1 LNLKQEE
8 VYVVSLFDYLDYRQF
23 LRALFE
29 EKKREKAGF
38 SHRSL
43 MEKLSLQSPGHMLF
57 IMQGKRRLTTAIAL
71 RLASYLKFSKR
82 EQRYLLALVRYSDAK
97 TPAEKQYAFEE
108 LLQLRQH
115 PSMLVTPDS
124 YRFYGKWYYSAI
136 RAVLDVEPITDDCQR
151 LASLLRPAIAASQA
165 KEAVEL
171 LLELGMI
178 DRDETGVLHPR
189 ESAITT
195 GDVWQGAVIH
205 NLQRQFIELGKESLD
220 RFDKI
225 ERDISNLTVTVSD
238 QTFDLIRKKVT
249 ELRSQIAAMACAE
262 QTPDK
267 VLQVNIQ
274 IFPLSAPGKG
284 MKS

>member
-1 LNLKQEE
+1 L
-8 VYVVSLFDYLDYRQF
+8 VSLFDYLDYRQF

-29 EKKREKAGF
+29 EKKRENAGF

-43 MEKLSLQSPGHMLF
+43 MEKLSLQAPGHMLF

-82 EQRYLLALVRYSDAK
+82 DQRYLLALVRYSDAK

-115 PSMLVTPDS
+115 PSTLVTTDS

-136 RAVLDVEPITDDCQR
+136 RAILDVERITDDYLR
-151 LASLLRPAIAASQA
+151 LASLLRPTIAASQA

-178 DRDETGVLHPR
+178 DRDETGGLRPR
-189 ESAITT
+189 ESSIST
-195 GDVWQGAVIH
+195 GDAWQGAVIH
-205 NLQRQFIELGKESLD
+205 NLQRQFIDLGKESLD
-220 RFDKI
+220 RFDKK

-238 QTFDLIRKKVT
+238 QTFDLIKKKVA
-249 ELRSQIAAMACAE
+249 ELRSQIMAMACAE
-262 QTPDK
+262 QAPDK

-284 MKS
+284 MKP